1 VGQVAQARKGPK
13 PWAPWSRRAIAVAA
27 AGVVIGAGGF
37 AVSTAVTST
46 ALAAPEGGARVAAS
60 TRGPNVSSACTL
72 NVVLKV
78 AGETQAEM
86 ERQTASWVIIYS
98 HGWTAYVPGGN
109 WTMDGSEGGVDIHG
123 PAGQSDASIG
133 AYPQLDTPWT
143 FASLGKKVFPSVQD
157 SHTICQTPVERSA
170 AESSQATEL
179 TGSYLGEHVH
189 VVVILSLYT
198 PTTPDLYYGE
208 IRDIY
213 APYSQWT
220 AAEET
225 TLMLVMARAIESPED
240 AYS

>member
-1 VGQVAQARKGPK
+1 MSA
-13 PWAPWSRRAIAVAA
+13 
-27 AGVVIGAGGF
+27 
-37 AVSTAVTST
+37 
-46 ALAAPEGGARVAAS
+46 
-60 TRGPNVSSACTL
+60 ACTL
-72 NVVLKV
+72 NVVLNV
-78 AGETQAEM
+78 AGETQAQM
-86 ERQTASWVIIYS
+86 VRQTASWVIIYS
-98 HGWTAYVPGGN
+98 HGWTAYVPGGG
-109 WTMDGSEGGVDIHG
+109 WTMGASEGGVDIHG

-143 FASLGKKVFPSVQD
+143 FASLGNKVFPSVRAP
-157 SHTICQTPVERSA
+157 HTICRTPVERSA

-179 TGSYLGEHVH
+179 TGYYLGEHVH

-208 IRDIY
+208 VRDIY

-225 TLMLVMARAIESPED
+225 TLMLVMARAIESPEN

>member
-1 VGQVAQARKGPK
+1 MAEVQTNTESGETAQRFIEFVMMQAQNAALFLGQIPHPQKG
-13 PWAPWSRRAIAVAA
+13 
-27 AGVVIGAGGF
+27 
-37 AVSTAVTST
+37 
-46 ALAAPEGGARVAAS
+46 APEINLDLARLFIDQLVMIRQKTRGNLSNDELSVLNNAITNLQMAFVEVSEQQKQGGGA
-60 TRGPNVSSACTL
+60 P
-72 NVVLKV
+72 
-78 AGETQAEM
+78 QAPE
-86 ERQTASWVIIYS
+86 S
-98 HGWTAYVPGGN
+98 VP
-109 WTMDGSEGGVDIHG
+109 EVEA

-143 FASLGKKVFPSVQD
+143 FASLGNKVFPSVRE

-179 TGSYLGEHVH
+179 TGSYLGEHVR

-220 AAEET
+220 TAEET